1 MLIERAKQDIKF
13 VTEEATYSADDLFTM
28 LEKRPKQAAAVLKGG
43 IKIVADPI
51 AIDAVNSTVLSDYL
65 SDEGEVQT
73 SGLTGLEE
81 TLIVIAVVA
90 LLSGFGVGYMKG
102 KEDGLEEAADN
113 EAETESEG
121 GDGTGTSG
129 DDGDD
134 GGDGEGG
141 EQGEG

>member
-65 SDEGEVQT
+65 SDEGEVQS

>member
-65 SDEGEVQT
+65 SDEGEVQS

-113 EAETESEG
+113 EAETASEG

>member
-1 MLIERAKQDIKF
+1 MLIERARQDVKF
-13 VTEEATYSADDLFTM
+13 VTEDATYSADDLFTM
-28 LEKRPKQAAAVLKGG
+28 LEKKPKQAAAVLRGG

-51 AIDAVNSTVLSDYL
+51 AIDAVHSTVLSDYL

-102 KEDGLEEAADN
+102 KEDGLEEAANN

-129 DDGDD
+129 GGDD

>member
-1 MLIERAKQDIKF
+1 M
-13 VTEEATYSADDLFTM
+13 TFTM

-65 SDEGEVQT
+65 SDEGEVQS

-113 EAETESEG
+113 EAETASEG

>member
-13 VTEEATYSADDLFTM
+13 VTEDATYSADDLFTM
-28 LEKRPKQAAAVLKGG
+28 LEKRPKQAAAVLRGG

-51 AIDAVNSTVLSDYL
+51 AIDAVHSTVLSDYL

-102 KEDGLEEAADN
+102 KEDGLEEAANN

-129 DDGDD
+129 GDD

>member
-1 MLIERAKQDIKF
+1 MLIERAKNDIKF
-13 VTEEATYSADDLFTM
+13 VTEDATYSADDLFTM
-28 LEKRPKQAAAVLKGG
+28 LEKRPKQAAAVLRGG

-51 AIDAVNSTVLSDYL
+51 AIDAVHSTVLSDYL

-102 KEDGLEEAADN
+102 KEDGLEEGANN

-129 DDGDD
+129 GDD

-141 EQGEG
+141 EEGEG